1 MATKISIEDR
11 FSCSP
16 QKLYDLLSDDKF
28 DDELMQ
34 ALKMQKSKQS
44 EEKTSDGILYKIRLT
59 SPEDIPAIARKFT
72 GEHLSYVETRNWL
85 HSKLSNTWLIQP
97 EVKGTTVE
105 AKGTTTIVASG
116 DGCVRKTEGTI
127 SVNLPLIGK
136 KIEEMVL
143 KTITDNFNK
152 NAEFC
157 RNYLKEH
164 A

>member
-11 FSCSP
+11 FDCSP
-16 QKLYDLLSDDKF
+16 QKLYDLLSNDKF

-44 EEKTSDGILYKIRLT
+44 EEKNADGTLFKIRLT
-59 SPEDIPAIARKFT
+59 SPDEIPAIAKKFT
-72 GEHLSYVETRNWL
+72 GDHLSYVETRQWQD
-85 HSKLSNTWLIQP
+85 SKLANTWLIQP

-105 AKGTTTIVASG
+105 AKGTTHIVA
-116 DGCVRKTEGTI
+116 DGAGCIRKTEGTI
-127 SVNLPLIGK
+127 SVNLPLIGR

-143 KTITDNFNK
+143 KTITDNFSK

-157 RNYLKEH
+157 RKYIKEH
-164 A
+164 D